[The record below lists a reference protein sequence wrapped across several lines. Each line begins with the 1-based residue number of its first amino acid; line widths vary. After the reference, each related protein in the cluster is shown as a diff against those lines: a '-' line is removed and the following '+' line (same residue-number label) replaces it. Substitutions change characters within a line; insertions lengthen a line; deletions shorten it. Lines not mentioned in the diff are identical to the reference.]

1 MKTELLLTGDLR
13 LLLYSVFLC
22 LILWIPYVLSI
33 IGTRGLTK
41 AVGYPTGVY
50 DDLPAWAQ
58 RAQRAHLN
66 LVENLAPFAVL
77 VLVAHLTGNANEVTL
92 LGARLFFWARVAHA
106 VTCIAG
112 IAWLRTLAFAASWVG
127 CIMILGQMIY

>member
-106 VTCIAG
+106 VLYVAG
-112 IAWLRTLAFAASWVG
+112 VPWARTLIWAVSIVG
-127 CIMILGQMIY
+127 LVIIFSQLF